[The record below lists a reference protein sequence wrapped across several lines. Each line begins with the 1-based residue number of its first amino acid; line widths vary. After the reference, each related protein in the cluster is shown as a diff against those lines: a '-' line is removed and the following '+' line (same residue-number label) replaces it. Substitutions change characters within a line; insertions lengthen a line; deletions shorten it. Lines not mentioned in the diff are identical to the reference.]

1 MSMIIISGILSEGCL
16 RGIDVERIFP
26 RHIFTSTP
34 FHLRLRIT
42 NRKRFLSSFSLSL
55 KEVTKISGQVEAR
68 IFRIHPRTTCHAGY
82 TGQFERRGRTAF
94 KGIIIS
100 TLFPFGF
107 FIKSE
112 KRILPC
118 EIIVYPRID
127 KLPDYLK
134 EEIQA
139 IGTIS
144 EDTKK
149 GSGINLY
156 NIRDYRT
163 GEDSR
168 SIHWKSS
175 ARQSRLMIKEFEK
188 EKERTVNLFLVNR
201 FGAGGSISMTDL
213 DNFERGV
220 EITAS
225 LASFFLKKDYP
236 VGLFSFEGHIPN
248 AKGEKH
254 LYRILNELAL
264 LEINHNKGP
273 SDQVFMGPAAHNG
286 INILVLPWHYPDI
299 DRTGLI
305 FSRILR
311 IGVDA

>member
-1 MSMIIISGILSEGCL
+1 MIIISGILSEGCL
-16 RGIDVERIFP
+16 RGIDVERTFP
-26 RHIFTSTP
+26 RHIFTSMP
-34 FHLRLRIT
+34 FKFRLRIT
-42 NRKRFLSSFSLSL
+42 NKKKFLSSYSLSL
-55 KEVTKISGQVEAR
+55 KEETKITGQDEAR
-68 IFRIHPRTTCHAGY
+68 IFRIPPRKTCHTGY
-82 TGQFERRGRTAF
+82 AGQFERRGRATF

-107 FIKSE
+107 IIKSE
-112 KRILPC
+112 KRILPR
-118 EIIVYPRID
+118 EVIVYPRID
-127 KLPDYLK
+127 KLPDCLK
-134 EEIQA
+134 EEICA
-139 IGTIS
+139 IGSIS

-188 EKERTVNLFLVNR
+188 EKERAVNLFLVNR
-201 FGAGGSISMTDL
+201 FGTGGSISKTDL
-213 DNFERGV
+213 ANFERGV

-225 LASFFLKKDYP
+225 LANCFLKKDYP
-236 VGLFSFEGHIPN
+236 VGLFSFEGHIPH
-248 AKGEKH
+248 AQGEKH

-264 LEINHNKGP
+264 LDIKYNKGP
-273 SDQVFMGPAAHNG
+273 SNQVFMGPAGHNG
-286 INILVLPWHYPDI
+286 TNILILPWVDQDI
-299 DRTGLI
+299 AKTGLI

>member
-1 MSMIIISGILSEGCL
+1 MLSMIIISGILSEGCL

-34 FHLRLRIT
+34 FYLRLRIT

-55 KEVTKISGQVEAR
+55 KEITKISDQGEAR
-68 IFRIHPRTTCHAGY
+68 LFRIPPRKTAHTGY
-82 TGQFERRGRTAF
+82 MGQFEKRGRTTF
-94 KGIIIS
+94 KGIITS

-118 EIIVYPRID
+118 EVIVYPRID
-127 KLPDYLK
+127 KLPVYLK

-139 IGTIS
+139 IGNIS
-144 EDTKK
+144 YDTKK
-149 GSGINLY
+149 GSGITLY
-156 NIRDYRT
+156 NIRDYRA

-201 FGAGGSISMTDL
+201 FGTGGSISKIDL

-220 EITAS
+220 ELTAS
-225 LASFFLKKDYP
+225 LANYFLKKDYP
-236 VGLFSFEGHIPN
+236 VGLFSFEGYIPD
-248 AKGEKH
+248 AQGDKH

-264 LEINHNKGP
+264 IEIKHNKAP

-286 INILVLPWHYPDI
+286 TNILILPWDYRDI

-311 IGVDA
+311 IGAE